1 MIHLL
6 APKPQK
12 NHIDRSSI
20 VMVAKYPKLYRYSKR
35 IFSSNNIMLMLRA
48 GFETKS
54 DCRFFGGCRHFPT
67 LVRTNSAPTPHRR
80 SKLSSGR
87 PFKSS
92 IVGNLPF
99 TRLRRYFS
107 LRLWP
112 SWRSRS
118 AGDMC
123 RKSIFVS
130 SRNERLRMTTHWP
143 RRIHR
148 EDVLRRAW
156 WLHIILAVIFMHEF
170 PSCVE
175 FWDGWD
181 FFLGEPNIYAP
192 KCCAVLP

>member
-1 MIHLL
+1 MPAFRDSCACELNSTATPPPDTIIGAIFQVVKGAQSPIYSTASLL
-6 APKPQK
+6 FSP
-12 NHIDRSSI
+12 I
-20 VMVAKYPKLYRYSKR
+20 VAVA
-35 IFSSNNIMLMLRA
+35 
-48 GFETKS
+48 
-54 DCRFFGGCRHFPT
+54 
-67 LVRTNSAPTPHRR
+67 
-80 SKLSSGR
+80 
-87 PFKSS
+87 
-92 IVGNLPF
+92 
-99 TRLRRYFS
+99 
-107 LRLWP
+107 

-130 SRNERLRMTTHWP
+130 FRNERLRMTTHWP
-143 RRIHR
+143 RHTHR

-192 KCCAVLP
+192 KCCGVAGKRTRRSGLILLSSRPMIGRCRYVSHSRCSTSLCYGITTS